1 MVRTSASTRAQKA
14 CSENKSGADCSGSSG
29 AANRTLTLA
38 KANVSSTGLVVTV
51 NGTTL
56 HEGSRRDF
64 TISANIITFL
74 NAIDNGDNIRV
85 VYFV

>member
-1 MVRTSASTRAQKA
+1 MVRTSASTRPQKA
-14 CSENKSGADCSGSSG
+14 QSENKTGADCSGSSG

-38 KANVSSTGLVVTV
+38 KANVVSTGLVVTV

-56 HEGSRRDF
+56 HEGARKDF
-64 TISANIITFL
+64 TISANVITFL

>member
-14 CSENKSGADCSGSSG
+14 CSENKTGANCSGSSG

-38 KANVSSTGLVVTV
+38 KSNVVSTGLSVTV
-51 NGTTL
+51 NGTSL
-56 HEGSRRDF
+56 HEGAGKDF
-64 TISANIITFL
+64 TISSNVITFL
-74 NAIDNGDNIRV
+74 NIIDNSDNIRV